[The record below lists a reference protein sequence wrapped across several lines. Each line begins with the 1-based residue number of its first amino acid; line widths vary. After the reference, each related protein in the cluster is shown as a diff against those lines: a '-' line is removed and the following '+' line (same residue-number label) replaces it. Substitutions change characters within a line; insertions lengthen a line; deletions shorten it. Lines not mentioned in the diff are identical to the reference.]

1 MVNDHL
7 SDFVARV
14 RNGYMANRETI
25 ETRPTKLVVNFA
37 EVLKTAG
44 YIKDHSIEEQVMT
57 VTLKYNGSKPAI
69 MGIKR
74 VSKPGARV
82 YSAIKDVPGVLSGLG
97 INILSTPK
105 GVMSHKAAR
114 KLGVGGEI
122 LAQVW

>member
-1 MVNDHL
+1 M
-7 SDFVARV
+7 
-14 RNGYMANRETI
+14 GNRETI
-25 ETRPTKLVVNFA
+25 DGRATKLVVNFA

-44 YIKDHSIEEQVMT
+44 YIKDHSEEGQVIT

>member
-1 MVNDHL
+1 MVSDHL
-7 SDFVARV
+7 SDFVTRV

-37 EVLKTAG
+37 EVLKTSG
-44 YIKDHSIEEQVMT
+44 YIKDHKEEGQVMT
-57 VTLKYNGSKPAI
+57 VTLKYIGSKPAI
-69 MGIKR
+69 SGIKR
-74 VSKPGARV
+74 ISKPGARV
-82 YSAIKDVPGVLSGLG
+82 YSAIKDVHSVFSGLG

-105 GVMSHKAAR
+105 GVLSQKGAK